1 MTVESHRQ
9 SRYDILETVQNVKR
23 VSTDAINMNRY
34 VAYQIAPLPISAATA
49 ENSCLYDGGAI
60 GLQY

>member
-9 SRYDILETVQNVKR
+9 SRYNISETVHSVKR
-23 VSTDAINMNRY
+23 VSTDTINMNRY
-34 VAYQIAPLPISAATA
+34 VAYQIAPLPISAATD

-60 GLQY
+60 CLQH